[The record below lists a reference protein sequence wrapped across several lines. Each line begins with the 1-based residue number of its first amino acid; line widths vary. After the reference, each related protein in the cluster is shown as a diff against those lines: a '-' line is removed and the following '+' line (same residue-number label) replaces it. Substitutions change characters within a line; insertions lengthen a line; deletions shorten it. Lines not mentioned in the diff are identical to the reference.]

1 MKKMECQMQ
10 LGSAGAVIPLIA
22 AGPWK
27 SPAAGNQENVIFTA
41 QKDVDLLFIH
51 FSGIYS
57 SS

>member
-1 MKKMECQMQ
+1 MQ